1 MCFITK
7 LRKQYIK
14 KLNITKKNNFERS
27 TKSLFFD
34 RLFEI
39 APYLR
44 DLFPFG
50 YNPDSPDL
58 KTHALGVMNTV
69 GVAVKGLDD
78 FEKLRPQ
85 LVELGNLHK
94 TFELTDKEFRVSI

>member
-1 MCFITK
+1 M
-7 LRKQYIK
+7 L
-14 KLNITKKNNFERS
+14 LMNIVTFS
-27 TKSLFFD
+27 H

-50 YNPDSPDL
+50 YSSDNKEL

-69 GVAVKGLDD
+69 GVAVRGLDD
-78 FEKLRPQ
+78 LETLKPK
-85 LVELGNLHK
+85 LVELGGLHK
-94 TFELTDKEFRVSI
+94 GFDITDKEFKVI